1 MKTKYVCSCAA
12 FVMATIPPLCSAQ
25 ASFLDDIMG
34 NNSGSI
40 QSYTYTVTHSGQAQ
54 NNGAV
59 QYTSPGARA
68 SALPPQRQ
76 PVAQQVVAPRVAY
89 QQPMLQAQEIP
100 QQRASSKPVTKKKTV
115 NSVRSAKP
123 QPVSGRRPGPTA
135 RSYEPSYPAQQRPT
149 TQLSY
154 GRTPQSDYYA
164 NPYQAQYTASPNYYQ
179 GYYNNWGSSA
189 QACPPGRA

>member
-1 MKTKYVCSCAA
+1 
-12 FVMATIPPLCSAQ
+12 MATIFPLCSAQ

-34 NNSGSI
+34 NNSGPI

-68 SALPPQRQ
+68 SAPPPQRQ
-76 PVAQQVVAPRVAY
+76 PATQQVVAPRAAY
-89 QQPMLQAQEIP
+89 QQPILQAQEIP

-115 NSVRSAKP
+115 NSVRSVKP
-123 QPVSGRRPGPTA
+123 QPVNGRRPGPVA
-135 RSYEPSYPAQQRPT
+135 RSYEPSYPVQQRPA
-149 TQLSY
+149 TQPSY
-154 GRTPQSDYYA
+154 GRTQQSGYYT